1 MTFPHHLRAC
11 QTNAAEDTGLLSI
24 QQQVCSHG
32 DRIEVERWSAS
43 LMISFHPEQTLSLS
57 ITNLILLYC
66 SISTL
71 LPTSM
76 VTSNE
81 MRPHPVQRKCILL
94 QINILIACMLQYR
107 LFNIAFFA
115 PILTDTDRLAIVCM
129 LW

>member
-1 MTFPHHLRAC
+1 
-11 QTNAAEDTGLLSI
+11 
-24 QQQVCSHG
+24 
-32 DRIEVERWSAS
+32 
-43 LMISFHPEQTLSLS
+43 MISFHPEQTLSLS

-115 PILTDTDRLAIVCM
+115 PILTDTDTFAIVFHVM
-129 LW
+129 VITDKWLILKSYTTLSK